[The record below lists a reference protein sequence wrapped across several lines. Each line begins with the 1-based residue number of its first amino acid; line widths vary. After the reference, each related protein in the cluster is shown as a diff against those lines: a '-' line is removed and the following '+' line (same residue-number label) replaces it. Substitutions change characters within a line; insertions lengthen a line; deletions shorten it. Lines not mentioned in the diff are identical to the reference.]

1 MSIIVN
7 GREYASEKN
16 AQIALTRNNTRK
28 RRETQVCKVYDLKI
42 DMSKLTQEQE
52 KALKG
57 TFLEAKWIY
66 NAALN
71 TDKPTKYVPG
81 KTVEVKNRDGKFETR
96 NLKYIGSQV
105 KQSVIT
111 GIGSSLSSLKAKKE
125 KGYKVGKLKFTRR
138 VKSVDLKQHGTTYRL
153 FPENEKIRVQG
164 VPGKMKVYGLHQIP
178 EHAELANAK
187 LIQKSS
193 GYYLK
198 VTAYLP
204 QDDDSLVDDYVPGTV
219 EGIDM
224 GVATH
229 ITLSNGVKISTTVVE
244 PPRLKRLQHKLDR
257 QYKHAE
263 KLQKSQKLNYL
274 PLSQNYY
281 DTLEKLRKEYE
292 KLDNKK
298 DDLAK
303 QIVSVIMRNET
314 VFFQDEMI
322 TSWKKW
328 FGRQLHHSVLGRVK
342 ALLKAHTRAVMI
354 PQSEPTTQWCR
365 DCEQKTKHDLKER
378 VYTCQYCD
386 YSDDRDVH
394 SANNMIW
401 FGQSVLND
409 NNVPM
414 ERRELTPVLVDQYSK
429 LIPLGC
435 TVKYTERV
443 LDLGE
448 LESCTLGIPPSAK
461 QETHPTLVGG

>member
-1 MSIIVN
+1 MSVIVN
-7 GREYASEKN
+7 GKEYASEKN

-28 RRETQVCKVYDLKI
+28 RRETQVCKVYNLKI
-42 DMSKLTQEQE
+42 DMSKLTQKQE
-52 KALKG
+52 EALKG

-71 TDKPTKYVPG
+71 TEKPTSYLPG
-81 KTVEVKNRDGKFETR
+81 KTVEVKNRDGDFETR
-96 NLKYIGSQV
+96 DLQYIGSQV
-105 KQSVIT
+105 KQSVIS
-111 GIGSSLSSLKAKKE
+111 GIGSSLSSLKAKKK

-153 FPENEKIRVQG
+153 FPENDKVRVQG
-164 VPGKMKVYGLHQIP
+164 VPGKMKVYGIHQIS

-198 VTAYLP
+198 ITTYLP
-204 QDDDSLVDDYVPGTV
+204 KDDDVLVDDYVPGTV

-229 ITLSNGVKISTTVVE
+229 ITFSNGVKISTTVVE
-244 PPRLKRLQHKLDR
+244 PPRLKRLQRKLDR
-257 QYKHAE
+257 QYKRAE
-263 KLQKSQKLNYL
+263 KLQKSQGLNYL
-274 PLSQNYY
+274 PFSQNYY
-281 DTLEKLRKEYE
+281 DTLEELRKEYE

-298 DDLAK
+298 DNLAK
-303 QIVSVIMRNET
+303 QIVSVIMKNEI

-328 FGRQLHHSVLGRVK
+328 FGRELHHSVLGRVK
-342 ALLKAHTRAVMI
+342 ALLKAHPRAVMI

-365 DCEQKTKHDLKER
+365 HCEQKTKHDLNDR
-378 VYTCQYCD
+378 VYTCQYCE
-386 YSDDRDVH
+386 YSEDRDVH
-394 SANNMIW
+394 AADNMIW
-401 FGQSVLND
+401 FGQSVLE

-414 ERRELTPVLVDQYSK
+414 ERRELTPVLVDQYLK
-429 LIPLGC
+429 LFPLGC
-435 TVKYTERV
+435 TIKYTERV
-443 LDLGE
+443 IDLSE
-448 LESCTLGIPPSAK
+448 LESRTPGTSPSLK
-461 QETHPTLVGG
+461 QETNSSSVSW

>member
-71 TDKPTKYVPG
+71 TGKPTKYVPG
-81 KTVEVKNRDGKFETR
+81 KTVEVKNRDGEFETR
-96 NLKYIGSQV
+96 KLEYIGSQV

-111 GIGSSLSSLKAKKE
+111 SIGSSLSSLKAKKE
-125 KGYKVGKLKFTRR
+125 KGYKVGKLKFARR
-138 VKSVDLKQHGTTYRL
+138 VKSVDLKQYNATYRI
-153 FPENEKIRVQG
+153 FPENDKVRVQG

-178 EHAELANAK
+178 DNAELANAK

-204 QDDDSLVDDYVPGTV
+204 KDDESLVNDYVPGTV

-244 PPRLKRLQHKLDR
+244 PPRLKRLQRKLDG
-257 QYKHAE
+257 QYKRAE
-263 KLQKSQKLNYL
+263 KLQKAQGLNYL

-292 KLDNKK
+292 KLNNRK

-303 QIVSVIMRNET
+303 QIVSVLMRNET
-314 VFFQDEMI
+314 VFFQDEML

-342 ALLKAHTRAVMI
+342 TLLKDHPRAVMI
-354 PQSEPTTQWCR
+354 PRSIPTTQWCKY
-365 DCEQKTKHDLKER
+365 CEQNTKHELKER
-378 VYTCQYCD
+378 IYQCQYCG
-386 YSDDRDVH
+386 YSEDRDIH
-394 SANNMIW
+394 SADNMIY
-401 FGQSVLND
+401 FGLSDVD
-409 NNVPM
+409 NVPM
-414 ERRELTPVLVDQYSK
+414 ERRELTPVPMDQYLK
-429 LIPLGC
+429 LGPLGC
-435 TVKYTERV
+435 IVKYTERV
-443 LDLGE
+443 LNLGE
-448 LESCTLGIPPSAK
+448 LESSTLGIPPSVK

>member
-42 DMSKLTQEQE
+42 DISELTTSQE

-96 NLKYIGSQV
+96 NLEYIGSQV
-105 KQSVIT
+105 KQSVISN
-111 GIGSSLSSLKAKKE
+111 IGSSISSLKAKKE
-125 KGYKVGKLKFTRR
+125 KGYKIGKLKFARR
-138 VKSVDLKQHGTTYRL
+138 VKSVDLKQYGATYRL
-153 FPENEKIRVQG
+153 FPENDKVHVQG

-178 EHAELANAK
+178 GNAELANAK

-204 QDDDSLVDDYVPGTV
+204 KDDESLVDDYIPGTV

-244 PPRLKRLQHKLDR
+244 PPLLKRLQRKLDG

-263 KLQKSQKLNYL
+263 KLQKDQRLNYL
-274 PLSQNYY
+274 PFSQNYY

-292 KLDNKK
+292 KLNNKK

-303 QIVSVIMRNET
+303 QIVSVIMKNET

-342 ALLKAHTRAVMI
+342 DLLKAHPRAVMI
-354 PQSEPTTQWCR
+354 PRSTPTTQWCR
-365 DCEQKTKHDLKER
+365 DCEQNTKHELKER
-378 VYTCQYCD
+378 IYKCQYCD
-386 YSDDRDVH
+386 YSEDRDIH
-394 SANNMIW
+394 SADNMIY
-401 FGQSVLND
+401 FGLSED
-409 NNVPM
+409 SVPM
-414 ERRELTPVLVDQYSK
+414 ERRELTPVPMDQYLK

-435 TVKYTERV
+435 IVKYTERV

-448 LESCTLGIPPSAK
+448 LESSTPGIPPSVK